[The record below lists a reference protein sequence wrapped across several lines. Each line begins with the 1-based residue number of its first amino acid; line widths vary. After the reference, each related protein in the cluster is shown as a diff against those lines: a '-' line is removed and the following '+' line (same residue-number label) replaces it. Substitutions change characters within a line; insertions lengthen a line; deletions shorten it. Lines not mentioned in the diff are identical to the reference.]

1 MLELVVE
8 LTFAFPSPKGADLAM
23 NDNASPSGPSVE
35 VPRFAARS
43 MMSPGLQAVLKA
55 STDAAVRPL
64 MAEVSKA
71 FLGAS
76 LSKTFLGGGVPKAVL
91 GVGLPRPELGGFAKL
106 AGGTMASPG
115 LQAALK
121 ASTEARVRPLMADLS
136 WSVPGAAMP
145 KVFMGDA
152 LSKAFLGA
160 GVSKAVLGD
169 FGKLA
174 GRPMVSPG
182 LQAVLKAR
190 TDAAFRP
197 LMADLFKSTLGAA
210 MPKGLGAEFAKL
222 VGGSMVGPGL
232 RAALNASTDARLR
245 PLIGGLSKSVL
256 GAGPRPALGAEFAK
270 LAARPVFNAVID
282 VPAGRTLSERAR
294 FTDLLGQAAKQWPA
308 GTDGQAA
315 LADLAQRQA
324 ERQAVAHEAD
334 QAIVE
339 LRDQFEQLVTILQ
352 VAQQDQRHEARVNR
366 RLAIATLAATI
377 LLPLLLYLL
386 PPRSVTTSP
395 TPTVPPPS
403 VTSPSREGSTP
414 RQVPP
419 GPSKPQKPRS
429 DTT

>member
-1 MLELVVE
+1 
-8 LTFAFPSPKGADLAM
+8 M
-23 NDNASPSGPSVE
+23 NDDTSPCGPSGE

-43 MMSPGLQAVLKA
+43 IMSPGLQAALNA

-76 LSKTFLGGGVPKAVL
+76 LPQTFLGGGVPKVVL
-91 GVGLPRPELGGFAKL
+91 GLGLPRPELGGFAKL
-106 AGGTMASPG
+106 AGGTMVSPG
-115 LQAALK
+115 FQAALR
-121 ASTEARVRPLMADLS
+121 ASS
-136 WSVPGAAMP
+136 GSVLGAAMP
-145 KVFMGDA
+145 KVFLGPA

-197 LMADLFKSTLGAA
+197 LMADLSKSVLGAA
-210 MPKGLGAEFAKL
+210 MPNGLGAEFAKL
-222 VGGSMVGPGL
+222 VGASMVSPGL
-232 RAALNASTDARLR
+232 QAALNASTDARLR
-245 PLIGGLSKSVL
+245 PLMEGLSKSVL
-256 GAGPRPALGAEFAK
+256 GAGLPRPRLGAEFAK
-270 LAARPVFNAVID
+270 LAARPMFTAVID

-294 FTDLLGQAAKQWPA
+294 FTDLLGQAAKRWPA

-315 LADLAQRQA
+315 LADLAQHQA

-352 VAQQDQRHEARVNR
+352 VAQQDQRLEARINR

-377 LLPLLLYLL
+377 LLALLSYLL
-386 PPRSVTTSP
+386 PPRSATTSP

-419 GPSKPQKPRS
+419 RPSKPQKPCS

>member
-1 MLELVVE
+1 
-8 LTFAFPSPKGADLAM
+8 
-23 NDNASPSGPSVE
+23 
-35 VPRFAARS
+35 
-43 MMSPGLQAVLKA
+43 MMSPGLQAALKA

-71 FLGAS
+71 FLGTS
-76 LSKTFLGGGVPKAVL
+76 LPKTFLGGGVPKVVL

-106 AGGTMASPG
+106 AGGTMVGPG

-121 ASTEARVRPLMADLS
+121 ASS
-136 WSVPGAAMP
+136 GSVLGAAMP
-145 KVFMGDA
+145 KVFLGPA

-182 LQAVLKAR
+182 LKAR

-197 LMADLFKSTLGAA
+197 LMADLSRSVLEAA
-210 MPKGLGAEFAKL
+210 MPNG
-222 VGGSMVGPGL
+222 
-232 RAALNASTDARLR
+232 
-245 PLIGGLSKSVL
+245 
-256 GAGPRPALGAEFAK
+256 LGAEFAK
-270 LAARPVFNAVID
+270 LAARPVFTAVID

-294 FTDLLGQAAKQWPA
+294 FTDLLGQAAQQQWPA

-352 VAQQDQRHEARVNR
+352 VAQQDQRLEARVNR

-377 LLPLLLYLL
+377 LLALLSYLL
-386 PPRSVTTSP
+386 PPWSATTSP

-419 GPSKPQKPRS
+419 RPSKPQKPRS

>member
-1 MLELVVE
+1 M
-8 LTFAFPSPKGADLAM
+8 
-23 NDNASPSGPSVE
+23 
-35 VPRFAARS
+35 
-43 MMSPGLQAVLKA
+43 LKA

-76 LSKTFLGGGVPKAVL
+76 LPKTFLGGGVPKVVL
-91 GVGLPRPELGGFAKL
+91 GVGLPRPDLGGFAKL
-106 AGGTMASPG
+106 AGATMVSPG

-121 ASTEARVRPLMADLS
+121 ASS
-136 WSVPGAAMP
+136 GSVLGAAMP
-145 KVFMGDA
+145 KVFLGPA
-152 LSKAFLGA
+152 QSKAFLGA

-197 LMADLFKSTLGAA
+197 LMADLSRSVLGAA
-210 MPKGLGAEFAKL
+210 MPNGLGAELAKL
-222 VGGSMVGPGL
+222 VGVSMVSPGL
-232 RAALNASTDARLR
+232 RAAFNASTDARLR
-245 PLIGGLSKSVL
+245 PLMEGLSKSVL
-256 GAGPRPALGAEFAK
+256 GAGLPRPGLGAEFAK
-270 LAARPVFNAVID
+270 LAARPVFTAVIG

-324 ERQAVAHEAD
+324 VAHEAD

-352 VAQQDQRHEARVNR
+352 VAKQDQRLEARVNR
-366 RLAIATLAATI
+366 RLAVATLAATI
-377 LLPLLLYLL
+377 LLALLSYLL
-386 PPRSVTTSP
+386 PPRSATTSP

-414 RQVPP
+414 RQVSPR
-419 GPSKPQKPRS
+419 PSKPQKPRS